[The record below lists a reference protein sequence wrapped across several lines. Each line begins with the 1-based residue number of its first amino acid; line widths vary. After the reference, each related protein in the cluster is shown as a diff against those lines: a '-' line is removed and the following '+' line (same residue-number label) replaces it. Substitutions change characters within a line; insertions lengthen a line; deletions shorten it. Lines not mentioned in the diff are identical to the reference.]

1 MILAYVCRQYTGD
14 VEQNILDALDVA
26 REINAIPGWIAVVP
40 HQLGRD
46 IAETKT
52 YDEWMRLCLAIA
64 DTCHVLVVDGAYS
77 VSRGCLIER
86 TENCN
91 TPQIERRT
99 ISAIAAVA
107 TKGLL
112 PDLPADG
119 LHSFLDSFVPGLA
132 QMAEMRKALEK
143 LGGDK

>member
-52 YDEWMRLCLAIA
+52 YDEWMRLCLEIA
-64 DTCHVLVVDGAYS
+64 DTCNVLVVDGAYS

-91 TPQIERRT
+91 TPQIERRN
-99 ISAIAAVA
+99 ISAI
-107 TKGLL
+107 KRLL
-112 PDLPADG
+112 PDLPAEG
-119 LHSFLDSFVPGLA
+119 LDSFLESFVPGLA